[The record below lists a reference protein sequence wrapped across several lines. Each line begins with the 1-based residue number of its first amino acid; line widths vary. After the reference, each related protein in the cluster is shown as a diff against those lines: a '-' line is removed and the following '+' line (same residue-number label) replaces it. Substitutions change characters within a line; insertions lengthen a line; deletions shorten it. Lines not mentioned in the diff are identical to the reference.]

1 MGKTVESYRM
11 ALESEINRWN
21 GFARALRS
29 EERQAFEALM
39 DACRSYASAAGNATR
54 PILFEPMMMS
64 ILLFQQ
70 KRITQLE
77 RELQAIKPEETNP
90 SETQVQNVPVEP
102 EPKPSAQPAAI
113 GGGQSRLF

>member
-64 ILLFQQ
+64 ILLYQQ
-70 KRITQLE
+70 MSLQRLQKELNDLKGQPTSQL
-77 RELQAIKPEETNP
+77 
-90 SETQVQNVPVEP
+90 
-102 EPKPSAQPAAI
+102 
-113 GGGQSRLF
+113 